1 VATQSVVR
9 QLSALIQRGPVGD
22 VSDGQLLERFST
34 RTREPDGL
42 AFTVLVER
50 HGQDVLQICR
60 SVLRDEH
67 AAHDAFQVTF
77 LVLVK
82 KARTLHVRDSLGPWL
97 HSVAYRVALC
107 SRSAEA
113 RRRKHERRGAER
125 AAKVSNGIERTEADV
140 HAVIHEEVA
149 RLPEH
154 YRVPIVLCDLE
165 GRTHEQ
171 VARQLG
177 WPLGTV
183 KSRQVRGR
191 ERLKQRL
198 IGRGLAPTAALGL
211 VAALAGP
218 ARAAVPR
225 ALVDATT
232 RAAVGF
238 ASGAGPSTGATLT
251 REVLMMIFLSRLRV
265 LGPTLLAL
273 LLTTGAAFAL
283 VGQASSATRT
293 PEQAPAPAPPPKP
306 RETRIFLSADAG
318 VQDAQGRKFVSLV
331 AIDPKTGDWLKQ
343 FDDCGH
349 RPRVAPGGKVIAFE
363 RGDAFWTW
371 NFAADPAPTRVLD
384 LEGTTSG
391 SPAVWSPDGKQLIIS
406 RGRRDEAKEGWLYKT
421 VRVNAD
427 GTGLEDLKIPPEDG
441 VADWSSDGKW
451 LLTASSRGAKIG
463 WQLYVMH
470 PDGTEQRRITEDGNP
485 FYARFSPD
493 GRRVIYSD
501 MARKENRG
509 IWMVDSDGK
518 NRHLVLPFDRDASPA
533 ACWSPDGKQIA
544 ITLWTYARGNQ
555 PAPEPKIIVM
565 DLDGGKL
572 KEYPTPNRAQVSDMP
587 DWR

>member
-1 VATQSVVR
+1 VATQSVAR

-77 LVLVK
+77 LVLVR

-107 SRSAEA
+107 SRSAAA

-125 AAKVSNGIERTEADV
+125 AAKVLNGIERTESDIR
-140 HAVIHEEVA
+140 AVIQEEVA

-198 IGRGLAPTAALGL
+198 IGRGLAPTAALGFA
-211 VAALAGP
+211 VTLAGP

-238 ASGAGPSTGATLT
+238 ASGAGPSTVATLT
-251 REVLMMIFLSRLRV
+251 REVLMIMLLSRLRV
-265 LGPTLLAL
+265 LAPTLLAL
-273 LLTTGAAFAL
+273 MLTAGAAFAL

-306 RETRIFLSADAG
+306 RETRIFLSADMG
-318 VQDAQGRKFVSLV
+318 VNAQGQRLVSFF
-331 AIDPKTGDWLKQ
+331 AIDPKTGDWVKK
-343 FDDCGH
+343 FDDCDR
-349 RPRVAPGGKVIAFE
+349 RPRVAPGGKVIAFQ
-363 RGDAFWTW
+363 RDGAIWTW
-371 NFAADPAPTRVLD
+371 NFAVDPSPTRVLD
-384 LEGTTSG
+384 LEGAAVG
-391 SPAVWSPDGKQLIIS
+391 APAVWSPDGKQLIIL
-406 RGRRDEAKEGWLYKT
+406 RGRRGEAGAGWLCT
-421 VRVNAD
+421 ALRVNVD
-427 GTGLEDLKIPPEDG
+427 GRGIEKLKIPSEDA
-441 VADWSSDGKW
+441 VVDWSSDGKW
-451 LLTASSRGAKIG
+451 LLTTSTREGKIG
-463 WQLYVMH
+463 WHLYIMH
-470 PDGTEQRRITEDGNP
+470 LDGSEQRRITEDGDCSN
-485 FYARFSPD
+485 ARFSPD
-493 GRRVIYSD
+493 GRRVLYSD
-501 MARKENRG
+501 MASNENRG
-509 IWMVDSDGK
+509 IWVVDSDGK
-518 NRHLVLPFDRDASPA
+518 NRHLVLPFDRDALPS

-544 ITLWTYARGNQ
+544 VVLDLFAHANQ
-555 PAPEPKIIVM
+555 PRPEPKIIVF
-565 DLDGGKL
+565 DLENGNR
-572 KEYPTPNRAQVSDMP
+572 KEFPIPNRYGPSDMP